1 MILHG
6 WHCGTSSLQSGPEYK
21 IGEADPK
28 WFSTI
33 QKQIICTVKPWLWME
48 SKQDRFSHTQPNIVV
63 NAPEY
68 KFGEADPKTVQHD
81 PEANNLHCE
90 ALEMNG

>member
-1 MILHG
+1 
-6 WHCGTSSLQSGPEYK
+6 
-21 IGEADPK
+21 
-28 WFSTI
+28 
-33 QKQIICTVKPWLWME
+33 ME
-48 SKQDRFSHTQPNIVV
+48 SKQDRFSHTQPNLVV